1 MSFVLSLLLC
11 VASASLFSATAWALD
26 IRVEQYG
33 FRPSALPA
41 ENTAAWNR
49 AIAAIPS
56 TGARVVIPDGTYY
69 TNGLLVISKHHTQI
83 VGGGG
88 DGSRT
93 GRTKLICTRS
103 NDHSLQ
109 WISSNH
115 IEVKGLYLGH
125 SVPTSE
131 NIAALVLHGF
141 LDATVDNVSTWRGEG
156 WDQRENSANGLLAT
170 TLSGVQSGGLRVQNS
185 MFMSHPRF
193 GIEVR
198 GASNAADIQETS
210 IFNNHMMNNAGG
222 GLLIGHW
229 VGGLYFRGNSMW
241 NNGYAIYAPAT
252 IIGATHD
259 IFIENNIIDCSTH
272 ENIYMTNV
280 DSGHIKSNW
289 ISCAGGISGHNVFGV
304 VIQGGT
310 SSYPPNWEISDNKFV
325 VNRRGG
331 LLFDLKKAR
340 IHNNTFRGG
349 GLESGDISLALSS
362 ISGLNSVFG
371 NHFTDTAIPIED
383 FGAGNLLGVNTIE
396 GYTSPVAHDGLRILS
411 GALGLTKTFTPP
423 PMSDT
428 AQIFVR
434 PGPNGKIQAV
444 ILWPNGTVDVLAT
457 EP

>member
-1 MSFVLSLLLC
+1 MPFVLSLWLC
-11 VASASLFSATAWALD
+11 VASASLCSATVWALD

-33 FRPSALPA
+33 FLPSALPA
-41 ENTAAWNR
+41 DNTAAWNR
-49 AIAAIPS
+49 AMATIPA

-93 GRTKLICTRS
+93 ARTKLISTRS
-103 NDHSLQ
+103 NSHSLH

-125 SVPTSE
+125 SVPTSDR
-131 NIAALVLHGF
+131 IAALVLHGF
-141 LDATVDNVSTWRGEG
+141 LDATVDNVSTWSGEG
-156 WDQRENSANGLLAT
+156 WDQRENAANGLLAM
-170 TLSGVQSGGLRVQNS
+170 TLSGMQSGGLRVQNS

-193 GIEVR
+193 GIEIHGVA
-198 GASNAADIQETS
+198 GSADIQETS

-241 NNGYAIYAPAT
+241 NNGRAVYAPAT
-252 IIGATHD
+252 ILGATHD
-259 IFIENNIIDCSTH
+259 IFIENNIIDCSTD

-289 ISCAGGISGHNVFGV
+289 VSCAGGISGHDVFGV
-304 VIQGGT
+304 VIQGAT

-325 VNRRGG
+325 INRRGG
-331 LLFDLKKAR
+331 LLVDLKKAR
-340 IHNNTFRGG
+340 IHNNTFRGNG
-349 GLESGDISLALSS
+349 HDSGDISLSLSS
-362 ISGLNSVFG
+362 MSGLNSVFG

-383 FGAGNLLGVNTIE
+383 VGTGNVLGVNTIE
-396 GYTSPVAHDGLRILS
+396 GYTSPVAHDGLRILG

-423 PMSDT
+423 PLSDT
-428 AQIFVR
+428 AQIFAR
-434 PGPNGKIQAV
+434 PGPDGKIQAV
-444 ILWPNGTVDVLAT
+444 ILWPNGTVGVLAT